1 VVAEHLADREHAV
14 LEAQVRVQVGQ
25 ELVEAAAREPAG
37 PVGGVGLEHE
47 PQLRPRARSA
57 PERDVRDAGLAPSMG
72 AVVSPYD
79 NAMVESFSGR
89 MQVELFNRQA
99 WKTRIDLPPISWSRG
114 QIEEAT
120 ARGAALLGGT
130 AAGIT
135 DSVGLH

>member
-57 PERDVRDAGLAPSMG
+57 PERDGRHRSQLVVGGVDREQLAGRL
-72 AVVSPYD
+72 
-79 NAMVESFSGR
+79 
-89 MQVELFNRQA
+89 
-99 WKTRIDLPPISWSRG
+99 
-114 QIEEAT
+114 
-120 ARGAALLGGT
+120 
-130 AAGIT
+130 
-135 DSVGLH
+135 